1 MVLLAKVDGLPD
13 QATVPV
19 YCAVCVMVV
28 TGVAPVTGAVTPGM
42 AAILMT
48 AAAVAGKA
56 AVITPEL
63 TGLVAVGDDPAMV
76 N

>member
-13 QATVPV
+13 QPTVPV
-19 YCAVCVMVV
+19 YCAVSVMVL

-48 AAAVAGKA
+48 AILLRV
-56 AVITPEL
+56 TL
-63 TGLVAVGDDPAMV
+63 MV
-76 N
+76 